1 MEGSLL
7 DIVLL
12 VAVLVFAISGY
23 RQGFVIGILSFVGFF
38 GGALVGLQ
46 LAPQLVE
53 RFDDDITRMALALG
67 VVFFTAIIGQTIAVL
82 IGSKLRDQLR
92 AKSAQVVDSLG
103 GSVVSILAMLLVI
116 WMVATPLGNAP
127 APWLAS
133 QVRRSIVIGALDNV
147 VPDPVRNLYS
157 AFSDTVRQGDFPDV
171 FGPLTPTD
179 VTEVQAPN
187 EALKTAPAVTSARR
201 SVVKVLGVAPSC
213 DRALEGT
220 GFFYAQNHV
229 LTNAHVVAGV
239 RSLRVEL
246 NGREADAEVVV
257 YDAKRDLAV
266 LYVPDLNAPALRFAP
281 EATSG
286 TDAIVVGFPLDGP
299 YTATPARVRDVRQ
312 IRGPDIYGTPDV
324 RREVYTL
331 YSQVRSGNSGGP
343 LLAIDG
349 TVYGVIFAAAA
360 DDPETGFA
368 LTGDEAAPVMAAGRN
383 ATEPVSTQACT

>member
-368 LTGDEAAPVMAAGRN
+368 LTADEAAPVMAAGRN